1 MLTNVNKHFLSR
13 PWTILDELKN
23 GTNQQQQQQYANVP
37 DGTVA
42 PNVLEKIVKRYYAG
56 QGETPFIIAPPSKYD
71 VIFWNLVKWE
81 LSLFWGLGIPIPP
94 YSTTS
99 VSATQKPGRDNPP
112 LYSRTATR
120 IVTSSYNSAPPAL
133 WTWVSPAFQKQ
144 LEAHVWLGQIYT
156 WTESADVCV
165 DFFSV
170 DLIPVSYPDFSQNGD
185 MHI

>member
-1 MLTNVNKHFLSR
+1 LCDAGPLWIKRRHYHRTGGRGDQGIFADIPQGMSLTDYFYV
-13 PWTILDELKN
+13 
-23 GTNQQQQQQYANVP
+23 Y
-37 DGTVA
+37 VA
-42 PNVLEKIVKRYYAG
+42 RHRSG

-94 YSTTS
+94 CSTSS

-120 IVTSSYNSAPPAL
+120 IVTSSCNSTPPAL

-144 LEAHVWLGQIYT
+144 LEAHVSLGQIYT

-165 DFFSV
+165 DLVFSV
-170 DLIPVSYPDFSQNGD
+170 DLIPVSYPDLSQNGD